1 MPVRVF
7 LRSILIRTRSKKKK
21 KKNNNKR
28 VRFLS
33 SSSNFKVSSVSPCF
47 LSKTKKRYKR
57 AMSKRAIVL
66 REIEKR
72 LSSNSCSSSQSS
84 FVAKIGPWRSKS
96 FLCSTKSPAALLERG
111 RQVRANSSWA
121 TLKNIF
127 KEDDSGSA
135 TNNRESKNTK
145 GKEEE
150 GAEASDDGADGAAS
164 SSASSASSATNSANA
179 LVSSGHESMHRK
191 VIAIPLNRRPIMPGI
206 IMPVKTFDMNLV
218 AELEDM
224 KKRGQAYVGAFLKK
238 ERSKE
243 SESGYTGNQFKTRE
257 NEHKKQQENSN
268 NKSKSKKGIIAGA
281 SINISNDNNDEF
293 DLEFDPA
300 SELHDVGTF
309 AQVHNIVRS
318 NDTDPDAKDGN
329 GATLLLLGHRR
340 IRKVSTDRKRPV
352 TIVNCEH
359 LRDEKH
365 DPDCDVLKATANEVV
380 ATIKD
385 LLRTNPLHKE
395 TLQYFAQNFNDFQ
408 DPARLADLAASM
420 TSADDDQMQ
429 NILETLSVPERLDAS
444 LVLLKKEVEIGKI
457 QADIGK
463 KVEEK
468 ISSDQRK
475 YFLNEQLKSI
485 KKELGLE
492 KDDKSAMIEKFTNKF
507 APKRE
512 LAPEA
517 VIKVVDEEIQKLSA
531 LEPSSSEFNV
541 TRNYLEWLTSLPWG
555 VVGEEK
561 LNIAHARAILDGDH
575 YGLKDVKE
583 RILEFIAVG
592 KLRGTTQGKI
602 ITLVGPP
609 GVGKTS
615 IGQSIAN
622 ALDRKFFRFSVGGMS
637 DVAEIKGH
645 RRTYVGAM
653 PGKLVQCLK
662 TTGVSNPVVLIDE
675 IDKIGRGFS
684 GDPASALL
692 ELLDPEQN
700 STFLDHY
707 LDVPIDLSKVLFL
720 CTANILDTIPGPLLD
735 RMEIIRLSGY
745 IAAEKREI
753 ARKYLEK
760 EAKKKTGVKDEQ
772 ASVTDLALATL
783 IEEYCREAGV
793 RNLQKHLEKIYR
805 KVAYKIAVNDE
816 NAEVDKIDQL
826 NSYEINEKDLIEYVG
841 QAPFQSERFY
851 EHTPPGVVTGLAWT
865 AMGGSTL
872 YVECAKIESSPGKG
886 NLKVTGSLGDVMRES
901 SQIAFTYARTILE
914 KMEPDNSFFAD
925 ASVHLHVPHGGTP
938 KDGPSAGCTMIT
950 AMLSLARN
958 KPIKKN
964 LAMTGEV
971 TLTGRVLPIG
981 GVKEKTMAARRSGIK
996 ELVFPKGNKKDY
1008 EELADEIKDGLTVHF
1023 VESFEEI
1030 YEVAFD

>member
-1 MPVRVF
+1 MTSWTKRAAREATRRWGGP
-7 LRSILIRTRSKKKK
+7 SIY
-21 KKNNNKR
+21 
-28 VRFLS
+28 S
-33 SSSNFKVSSVSPCF
+33 SSSSSSFFPSSSSSSGGGGVGFDAGRSGALTKNVIHNISLKKKVGTMRNGYCYNSSARSHGGWNGNGNNGNSNNGGGGGQMDIRQSLRNLF
-47 LSKTKKRYKR
+47 REEAKARESGSKLQGGNAPK
-57 AMSKRAIVL
+57 
-66 REIEKR
+66 
-72 LSSNSCSSSQSS
+72 SSNSS
-84 FVAKIGPWRSKS
+84 
-96 FLCSTKSPAALLERG
+96 
-111 RQVRANSSWA
+111 NSGGFA
-121 TLKNIF
+121 
-127 KEDDSGSA
+127 
-135 TNNRESKNTK
+135 
-145 GKEEE
+145 
-150 GAEASDDGADGAAS
+150 ADGGNAS
-164 SSASSASSATNSANA
+164 SSSSSSSSSANA

-191 VIAIPLNRRPIMPGI
+191 VIAIPLDRRPIMPGI
-206 IMPVKTFDMNLV
+206 IMPVRTFDMTLV

-224 KKRGQAYVGAFLKK
+224 KRRGQAYVGAFLKK
-238 ERSKE
+238 ERVKE
-243 SESGYTGNQFKTRE
+243 SQKED
-257 NEHKKQQENSN
+257 NSN
-268 NKSKSKKGIIAGA
+268 NKTRSNKDNGAIAGA
-281 SINISNDNNDEF
+281 MKEGVSGLSVD
-293 DLEFDPA
+293 DLEYDPA
-300 SELHDVGTF
+300 TELHDIGTF

-318 NDTDPDAKDGN
+318 QDTDPDSKDGN

-340 IRKVSTDRKRPV
+340 IKKVSTDRKSPV

-359 LRDEKH
+359 LKDEKH
-365 DPDCDVLKATANEVV
+365 DPECDVLKATANEVV

-420 TSADDDQMQ
+420 TSADDDKLQE
-429 NILETLSVPERLDAS
+429 ILETLSVPERLDAS

-468 ISSDQRK
+468 ISADQRK

-492 KDDKSAMIEKFTNKF
+492 KDDKSAMIEKFTKKF
-507 APKRE
+507 ASKRE
-512 LAPEA
+512 FAPEEA
-517 VIKVVDEEIQKLSA
+517 VKVVDEEIQKLSG

-555 VVGEEK
+555 VVSEEK
-561 LNIAHARAILDGDH
+561 LDIAHAKDILDGDH

-615 IGQSIAN
+615 IGQSIAK

-662 TTGVSNPVVLIDE
+662 STGVSNPVVLIDE

-684 GDPASALL
+684 GDPSSALL

-700 STFLDHY
+700 GTFLDHY
-707 LDVPIDLSKVLFL
+707 LDVPVDLSKVLFL

-735 RMEIIRLSGY
+735 RMEVVRLSGY
-745 IAAEKREI
+745 IADEKKEI

-760 EAKKKTGVKDEQ
+760 EAKSKTGVKDEQ
-772 ASVTDLALATL
+772 ATVTDQALSTL

-805 KVAYKIAVNDE
+805 KVAYKIAVDDE
-816 NAEVDKIDQL
+816 ATTDEKMQESKK
-826 NSYEINEKDLIEYVG
+826 SYEINETDLVDYVG

-901 SQIAFTYARTILE
+901 SQIAFTHARTLLE
-914 KMEPDNSFFAD
+914 KKEPENTFFAD
-925 ASVHLHVPHGGTP
+925 ASIHLHVPHGGTP

-950 AMLSLARN
+950 AMLSLALE
-958 KPIKKN
+958 KPIKAN

-996 ELVFPKGNKKDY
+996 ELVFPKGNQKDY
-1008 EELADEIKDGLTVHF
+1008 EELAEEIKEGLIVHF
-1023 VESFEEI
+1023 VESYDEI
-1030 YEVAFD
+1030 YDVAFEK

>member
-1 MPVRVF
+1 MIRR
-7 LRSILIRTRSKKKK
+7 RSQQRDQKRQILFFRDVLFGASSSKIATSTTRASATRCARKNAFRRRSSSGSSGS
-21 KKNNNKR
+21 NNNGERPEGDVKMLSHLKNLFKEEAKAR
-28 VRFLS
+28 ASGSKLQGGNAPKS
-33 SSSNFKVSSVSPCF
+33 SSDRSRSGGFASSGGDAS
-47 LSKTKKRYKR
+47 S
-57 AMSKRAIVL
+57 SH
-66 REIEKR
+66 
-72 LSSNSCSSSQSS
+72 SSNS
-84 FVAKIGPWRSKS
+84 
-96 FLCSTKSPAALLERG
+96 SP
-111 RQVRANSSWA
+111 
-121 TLKNIF
+121 
-127 KEDDSGSA
+127 
-135 TNNRESKNTK
+135 
-145 GKEEE
+145 
-150 GAEASDDGADGAAS
+150 
-164 SSASSASSATNSANA
+164 NA

-191 VIAIPLNRRPIMPGI
+191 VIAIPLDRRPIMPGI
-206 IMPVKTFDMNLV
+206 IMPVRTFDMTLV

-238 ERSKE
+238 ERVKE
-243 SESGYTGNQFKTRE
+243 SQKEDNSNTSK
-257 NEHKKQQENSN
+257 NSN
-268 NKSKSKKGIIAGA
+268 NNNKDNNNGAIAGA
-281 SINISNDNNDEF
+281 MKEDVSGLSVG
-293 DLEFDPA
+293 DLEYDPA
-300 SELHDVGTF
+300 SELHDIGTF

-318 NDTDPDAKDGN
+318 QDTDPDSKDGN

-340 IRKVSTDRKRPV
+340 IKKVSTDRKSPV
-352 TIVNCEH
+352 TIVKCEH
-359 LRDEKH
+359 LKDEKH
-365 DPDCDVLKATANEVV
+365 DPECDVLKATANEVV

-420 TSADDDQMQ
+420 TSADDDKLQE
-429 NILETLSVPERLDAS
+429 ILETMSVPERLDAS

-468 ISSDQRK
+468 ISADQRK

-492 KDDKSAMIEKFTNKF
+492 KDDKSAMIEKFTKKF

-512 LAPEA
+512 FAPEEA
-517 VIKVVDEEIQKLSA
+517 VKVVDEEIQKLSG

-561 LNIAHARAILDGDH
+561 LDIAHARDILDGDH

-615 IGQSIAN
+615 IGQSIAK

-662 TTGVSNPVVLIDE
+662 STGVSNPVVLIDE
-675 IDKIGRGFS
+675 VDKIGRGFS
-684 GDPASALL
+684 GDPSSALL

-700 STFLDHY
+700 GTFLDHY
-707 LDVPIDLSKVLFL
+707 LDVPVDLSKVLFL

-735 RMEIIRLSGY
+735 RMEVIRLSGY
-745 IAAEKREI
+745 IADEKKEI

-760 EAKKKTGVKDEQ
+760 EAKNKTGVKDEQ
-772 ASVTDLALATL
+772 ATVTDQALSTL

-805 KVAYKIAVNDE
+805 KVAYKIAVDDE
-816 NAEVDKIDQL
+816 ATTTENKESKNA
-826 NSYEINEKDLIEYVG
+826 YEINETDLVDYVG

-901 SQIAFTYARTILE
+901 SQIAFTFARTLFE
-914 KMEPDNSFFAD
+914 KKEQENTFFAD

-950 AMLSLARN
+950 AMLSLALE
-958 KPIKKN
+958 KPIKPN

-981 GVKEKTMAARRSGIK
+981 GLKEKTMAARRSGIK
-996 ELVFPKGNKKDY
+996 ELVFPKGNQKDY
-1008 EELADEIKDGLTVHF
+1008 EELAEEIKEGLTVHF
-1023 VESFEEI
+1023 VESYEEI
-1030 YEVAFD
+1030 YDVAFEKK

>member
-1 MPVRVF
+1 MTSWTKRAAREATRRWGGP
-7 LRSILIRTRSKKKK
+7 SIY
-21 KKNNNKR
+21 
-28 VRFLS
+28 S
-33 SSSNFKVSSVSPCF
+33 SSSSSSVFPSSSSSSGGGGVGFDAGRSGALTKNVIHNISLKKKVGTMRNGYCYNSSARSHGGWNGNGNNGNSNNGGGGGQMDIRQSLRNLF
-47 LSKTKKRYKR
+47 REEAKARESGSKLQGGNAPK
-57 AMSKRAIVL
+57 
-66 REIEKR
+66 
-72 LSSNSCSSSQSS
+72 SSNSS
-84 FVAKIGPWRSKS
+84 
-96 FLCSTKSPAALLERG
+96 
-111 RQVRANSSWA
+111 NSGGFA
-121 TLKNIF
+121 
-127 KEDDSGSA
+127 
-135 TNNRESKNTK
+135 
-145 GKEEE
+145 
-150 GAEASDDGADGAAS
+150 ADGGNAS
-164 SSASSASSATNSANA
+164 SSSSSSSSSANA

-191 VIAIPLNRRPIMPGI
+191 VIAIPLDRRPIMPGI
-206 IMPVKTFDMNLV
+206 IMPVRTFDMTLV

-224 KKRGQAYVGAFLKK
+224 KRRGQAYVGAFLKK
-238 ERSKE
+238 ERVKE
-243 SESGYTGNQFKTRE
+243 SQKED
-257 NEHKKQQENSN
+257 NSN
-268 NKSKSKKGIIAGA
+268 NKTRSNKDNGAIAGA
-281 SINISNDNNDEF
+281 MKEGVSGLSVD
-293 DLEFDPA
+293 DLEYDPA
-300 SELHDVGTF
+300 TELHDIGTF

-318 NDTDPDAKDGN
+318 QDTDPDSKDGN

-340 IRKVSTDRKRPV
+340 IKKVSTDRKSPV

-359 LRDEKH
+359 LKDEKH
-365 DPDCDVLKATANEVV
+365 DPECDVLKATANEVV

-420 TSADDDQMQ
+420 TSADDDKLQE
-429 NILETLSVPERLDAS
+429 ILETLSVPERLDAS

-468 ISSDQRK
+468 ISADQRK

-492 KDDKSAMIEKFTNKF
+492 KDDKSAMIEKFTKKF
-507 APKRE
+507 ASKRE
-512 LAPEA
+512 FAPEEA
-517 VIKVVDEEIQKLSA
+517 VKVVDEEIQKLSG

-555 VVGEEK
+555 VVSEEK
-561 LNIAHARAILDGDH
+561 LDIAHAKDILDGDH

-615 IGQSIAN
+615 IGQSIAK

-662 TTGVSNPVVLIDE
+662 STGVSNPVVLIDE

-684 GDPASALL
+684 GDPSSALL

-700 STFLDHY
+700 GTFLDHY
-707 LDVPIDLSKVLFL
+707 LDVPVDLSKVLFL

-735 RMEIIRLSGY
+735 RMEVVRLSGY
-745 IAAEKREI
+745 IADEKKEI

-760 EAKKKTGVKDEQ
+760 EAKSKTGVKDEQ
-772 ASVTDLALATL
+772 ATVTDQALSTL

-805 KVAYKIAVNDE
+805 KVAYKIAVDDE
-816 NAEVDKIDQL
+816 ATTDEKMQESKK
-826 NSYEINEKDLIEYVG
+826 SYEINETDLVDYVG

-901 SQIAFTYARTILE
+901 YQIAFTHARTLLE
-914 KMEPDNSFFAD
+914 KKEPENTFFAD
-925 ASVHLHVPHGGTP
+925 ASIHLHVPHGGTP

-950 AMLSLARN
+950 AMLSLALE
-958 KPIKKN
+958 KPIKAN

-996 ELVFPKGNKKDY
+996 ELVFPKGNQKDY
-1008 EELADEIKDGLTVHF
+1008 EELAEEIKEGLIVHF
-1023 VESFEEI
+1023 VESYDEI
-1030 YEVAFD
+1030 YDVAFEK

>member
-1 MPVRVF
+1 MMIRRSQHQHQHQRQILF
-7 LRSILIRTRSKKKK
+7 LRDVFFTSSKRGTPDDAFRGSRTRRSGFDDVSKRKGAIRRRSGSGGGS
-21 KKNNNKR
+21 NNNGGERPEGDIKMVSHLKNLFKEEAKAR
-28 VRFLS
+28 ASGSKLRGGNAPKSGSTSSHSGGFAAS
-33 SSSNFKVSSVSPCF
+33 GGNASSSNSSP
-47 LSKTKKRYKR
+47 
-57 AMSKRAIVL
+57 
-66 REIEKR
+66 
-72 LSSNSCSSSQSS
+72 
-84 FVAKIGPWRSKS
+84 
-96 FLCSTKSPAALLERG
+96 
-111 RQVRANSSWA
+111 
-121 TLKNIF
+121 
-127 KEDDSGSA
+127 
-135 TNNRESKNTK
+135 
-145 GKEEE
+145 
-150 GAEASDDGADGAAS
+150 
-164 SSASSASSATNSANA
+164 NA

-191 VIAIPLNRRPIMPGI
+191 VIAIPLDRRPIMPGI
-206 IMPVKTFDMNLV
+206 IMPVRTFDMTLV

-238 ERSKE
+238 ERVKE
-243 SESGYTGNQFKTRE
+243 SQKED
-257 NEHKKQQENSN
+257 NSN
-268 NKSKSKKGIIAGA
+268 TSKNGNKNNKDTDNNGAIAGA
-281 SINISNDNNDEF
+281 MKEDVSGLSVG
-293 DLEFDPA
+293 DLEYDPA
-300 SELHDVGTF
+300 SELHDIGTF

-318 NDTDPDAKDGN
+318 QDTDPDSKDGN

-340 IRKVSTDRKRPV
+340 IKKVSTDRKSPV

-359 LRDEKH
+359 LKDEKH
-365 DPDCDVLKATANEVV
+365 DPECDVLKATANEVV

-420 TSADDDQMQ
+420 TSADDDKLQL
-429 NILETLSVPERLDAS
+429 ILETMSVPERLDAS

-468 ISSDQRK
+468 ISADQRK

-492 KDDKSAMIEKFTNKF
+492 KDDKSAMIEKFTKKF

-512 LAPEA
+512 FAPEEA
-517 VIKVVDEEIQKLSA
+517 VKVVDEEIQKLSG

-561 LNIAHARAILDGDH
+561 LDIAHARDILDGDH

-615 IGQSIAN
+615 IGQSIAK

-662 TTGVSNPVVLIDE
+662 STGVSNPVVLIDE
-675 IDKIGRGFS
+675 VDKIGRGFS
-684 GDPASALL
+684 GDPSSALL

-700 STFLDHY
+700 GTFLDHY
-707 LDVPIDLSKVLFL
+707 LDVPVDLSKVLFL

-735 RMEIIRLSGY
+735 RMEVIRLSGY
-745 IAAEKREI
+745 IADEKKEI

-760 EAKKKTGVKDEQ
+760 EAKNKTGVKDEQ
-772 ASVTDLALATL
+772 ATVTDQALSTL

-805 KVAYKIAVNDE
+805 KVAYKIAVDDE
-816 NAEVDKIDQL
+816 ATTTENKENEESKKA
-826 NSYEINEKDLIEYVG
+826 YEINETDLVDYVG

-901 SQIAFTYARTILE
+901 SQIAFTFARTLLE
-914 KMEPDNSFFAD
+914 KKEPENTFFAD

-950 AMLSLARN
+950 AMLSLALE
-958 KPIKKN
+958 KPIKAN

-996 ELVFPKGNKKDY
+996 ELVFPKGNQKDY
-1008 EELADEIKDGLTVHF
+1008 EELAEEIKEGLTVHF
-1023 VESFEEI
+1023 VESYEEI
-1030 YEVAFD
+1030 YDVAFEKK

>member
-1 MPVRVF
+1 MTSWTKRAAREATRRWGGP
-7 LRSILIRTRSKKKK
+7 SIY
-21 KKNNNKR
+21 
-28 VRFLS
+28 S
-33 SSSNFKVSSVSPCF
+33 SSSSSSVFPSSSSSSAGGGVGFDAGRSGALTKNIIHNISLKKKVGTMRNGYCYNSSARSHGGWNGNGNNGNSNNGGGGGQMDIRQSLRNLF
-47 LSKTKKRYKR
+47 REEAKARESGSKLQGGNAPK
-57 AMSKRAIVL
+57 
-66 REIEKR
+66 
-72 LSSNSCSSSQSS
+72 SSNSS
-84 FVAKIGPWRSKS
+84 
-96 FLCSTKSPAALLERG
+96 
-111 RQVRANSSWA
+111 NSGGFA
-121 TLKNIF
+121 
-127 KEDDSGSA
+127 
-135 TNNRESKNTK
+135 
-145 GKEEE
+145 
-150 GAEASDDGADGAAS
+150 ADGGNAS
-164 SSASSASSATNSANA
+164 SSSSSSSSSSANA

-191 VIAIPLNRRPIMPGI
+191 VIAIPLDRRPIMPGI
-206 IMPVKTFDMNLV
+206 IMPVRTFDMTLV

-224 KKRGQAYVGAFLKK
+224 KRRGQAYVGAFLKK
-238 ERSKE
+238 ERVKE
-243 SESGYTGNQFKTRE
+243 SQKED
-257 NEHKKQQENSN
+257 NSN
-268 NKSKSKKGIIAGA
+268 NKTRSNKDNGAIAGA
-281 SINISNDNNDEF
+281 MKEGVSGLSVD
-293 DLEFDPA
+293 DLEYDPA
-300 SELHDVGTF
+300 TELHDIGTF

-318 NDTDPDAKDGN
+318 QDTDPDSKDGN

-340 IRKVSTDRKRPV
+340 IKKVSTDRKSPV

-359 LRDEKH
+359 LKDEKH
-365 DPDCDVLKATANEVV
+365 DPECDVLKATANEVV

-420 TSADDDQMQ
+420 TSADDDKLQE
-429 NILETLSVPERLDAS
+429 ILETLSVPERLDAS

-468 ISSDQRK
+468 ISADQRK

-492 KDDKSAMIEKFTNKF
+492 KDDKSAMIEKFTKKF
-507 APKRE
+507 ASKRE
-512 LAPEA
+512 FAPEEA
-517 VIKVVDEEIQKLSA
+517 VKVVDEEIQKLSG

-555 VVGEEK
+555 VVSEEK
-561 LNIAHARAILDGDH
+561 LDIAHAKDILDGDH

-615 IGQSIAN
+615 IGQSIAK

-662 TTGVSNPVVLIDE
+662 STGVSNPVVLIDE

-684 GDPASALL
+684 GDPSSALL
-692 ELLDPEQN
+692 ELLHPEQN
-700 STFLDHY
+700 GTFLDHY
-707 LDVPIDLSKVLFL
+707 LDVPVDLSKVLFL

-735 RMEIIRLSGY
+735 RMEVVRLSGY
-745 IAAEKREI
+745 IADEKKEI

-760 EAKKKTGVKDEQ
+760 EAKSKTGVKDEQ
-772 ASVTDLALATL
+772 ATVTDQALSTL

-805 KVAYKIAVNDE
+805 KVAYKIAVDDE
-816 NAEVDKIDQL
+816 ATTDEKMQESKK
-826 NSYEINEKDLIEYVG
+826 SYEINETDLVDYVG

-901 SQIAFTYARTILE
+901 SQIAFTHARTLLE
-914 KMEPDNSFFAD
+914 KKEPENTFFAD
-925 ASVHLHVPHGGTP
+925 AIIHLHVPHGGTP

-950 AMLSLARN
+950 AMLSLALE
-958 KPIKKN
+958 KPIKAN

-996 ELVFPKGNKKDY
+996 ELVFPKGNQKDY
-1008 EELADEIKDGLTVHF
+1008 EELAEEIKEGLIVHF
-1023 VESFEEI
+1023 VESYDEI
-1030 YEVAFD
+1030 YDVAFEK

>member
-1 MPVRVF
+1 MIRR
-7 LRSILIRTRSKKKK
+7 RSQQRDQKRQILFFRDVLFGASSSKIATSTTRASATRCARKNAFRRRSSSGSSGS
-21 KKNNNKR
+21 NNNGERPEGDVKMLSHLKNLFKEEAKAR
-28 VRFLS
+28 ASGSKLQGGNAPKSSGNSRRSGGFASSGGDAS
-33 SSSNFKVSSVSPCF
+33 SSH
-47 LSKTKKRYKR
+47 
-57 AMSKRAIVL
+57 
-66 REIEKR
+66 
-72 LSSNSCSSSQSS
+72 SSNS
-84 FVAKIGPWRSKS
+84 
-96 FLCSTKSPAALLERG
+96 SP
-111 RQVRANSSWA
+111 
-121 TLKNIF
+121 
-127 KEDDSGSA
+127 
-135 TNNRESKNTK
+135 
-145 GKEEE
+145 
-150 GAEASDDGADGAAS
+150 
-164 SSASSASSATNSANA
+164 NA

-191 VIAIPLNRRPIMPGI
+191 VIAIPLDRRPIMPGI
-206 IMPVKTFDMNLV
+206 IMPVRTFDMTLV

-238 ERSKE
+238 ERVKE
-243 SESGYTGNQFKTRE
+243 SQKEDNSNTSK
-257 NEHKKQQENSN
+257 NSN
-268 NKSKSKKGIIAGA
+268 NNNKDNNNGAIAGA
-281 SINISNDNNDEF
+281 MKEDVSGLSVG
-293 DLEFDPA
+293 DLEYDPA
-300 SELHDVGTF
+300 SELHDIGTF

-318 NDTDPDAKDGN
+318 QDTDPDSKDGN

-340 IRKVSTDRKRPV
+340 IKKVSTDRKSPV
-352 TIVNCEH
+352 TIVKCEH
-359 LRDEKH
+359 LKDEKH
-365 DPDCDVLKATANEVV
+365 DPECDVLKATANEVV

-420 TSADDDQMQ
+420 TSADDDKLQE
-429 NILETLSVPERLDAS
+429 ILETMSVPERLDAS

-468 ISSDQRK
+468 ISADQRK

-492 KDDKSAMIEKFTNKF
+492 KDDKSAMIEKFTKKF

-512 LAPEA
+512 FAPEEA
-517 VIKVVDEEIQKLSA
+517 VKVVDEEIQKLSG

-561 LNIAHARAILDGDH
+561 LDIAHARDILDGDH

-615 IGQSIAN
+615 IGQSIAK

-662 TTGVSNPVVLIDE
+662 STGVSNPVVLIDE
-675 IDKIGRGFS
+675 VDKIGRGFS
-684 GDPASALL
+684 GDPSSALL

-700 STFLDHY
+700 GTFLDHY
-707 LDVPIDLSKVLFL
+707 LDVPVDLSKVLFL

-735 RMEIIRLSGY
+735 RMEVIRLSGY
-745 IAAEKREI
+745 IADEKKEI

-760 EAKKKTGVKDEQ
+760 EAKNKTGVKDEQ
-772 ASVTDLALATL
+772 ATVTDQALSTL

-805 KVAYKIAVNDE
+805 KVAYKIAVDDE
-816 NAEVDKIDQL
+816 ATTTENKESKNA
-826 NSYEINEKDLIEYVG
+826 YEINETDLVDYVG

-901 SQIAFTYARTILE
+901 SQIAFTFARTLFE
-914 KMEPDNSFFAD
+914 KKEQENTFFAD

-950 AMLSLARN
+950 AMLSLALE
-958 KPIKKN
+958 KPIKPN

-981 GVKEKTMAARRSGIK
+981 GLKEKTMAARRSGIK
-996 ELVFPKGNKKDY
+996 ELVFPKGNQKDY
-1008 EELADEIKDGLTVHF
+1008 EELAEEIKEGLTVHF
-1023 VESFEEI
+1023 VESYEEI
-1030 YEVAFD
+1030 YDVAFEKK

>member
-1 MPVRVF
+1 MTSWTKRAAREATRRWGGP
-7 LRSILIRTRSKKKK
+7 SIY
-21 KKNNNKR
+21 
-28 VRFLS
+28 S
-33 SSSNFKVSSVSPCF
+33 SSSSSSFFPSSSSSSAGGGVGFDAGRSGALTKNVVHNISLKKKVGTMRNGYCYNSSARSHGGWNGNGNNGNSNNGGGGGQMDIRQSLRNLF
-47 LSKTKKRYKR
+47 REEAKARESGSKLQGGNAPK
-57 AMSKRAIVL
+57 
-66 REIEKR
+66 
-72 LSSNSCSSSQSS
+72 SSNSS
-84 FVAKIGPWRSKS
+84 
-96 FLCSTKSPAALLERG
+96 
-111 RQVRANSSWA
+111 
-121 TLKNIF
+121 
-127 KEDDSGSA
+127 
-135 TNNRESKNTK
+135 NN
-145 GKEEE
+145 G
-150 GAEASDDGADGAAS
+150 GFAADGGNAS
-164 SSASSASSATNSANA
+164 SSSSSSSSSSANA

-191 VIAIPLNRRPIMPGI
+191 VIAIPLDRRPIMPGI
-206 IMPVKTFDMNLV
+206 IMPVRTFDMTLV

-224 KKRGQAYVGAFLKK
+224 KRRGQAYVGAFLKK
-238 ERSKE
+238 ERVKE
-243 SESGYTGNQFKTRE
+243 SQKED
-257 NEHKKQQENSN
+257 NSN
-268 NKSKSKKGIIAGA
+268 NKTSSNKDNGAIAGA
-281 SINISNDNNDEF
+281 MKEGVSGLSVD
-293 DLEFDPA
+293 DLEYDPA
-300 SELHDVGTF
+300 TELHDIGTF

-318 NDTDPDAKDGN
+318 QDTDPDSKDGN

-340 IRKVSTDRKRPV
+340 IKKVSTDRKSPV

-359 LRDEKH
+359 LKDEKH
-365 DPDCDVLKATANEVV
+365 DPECDVLKATANEVV

-420 TSADDDQMQ
+420 TSADDDKLQE
-429 NILETLSVPERLDAS
+429 ILETLSVPERLDAS

-468 ISSDQRK
+468 ISADQRK

-492 KDDKSAMIEKFTNKF
+492 KDDKSAMIEKFTKKF
-507 APKRE
+507 ASKRE
-512 LAPEA
+512 FAPEEA
-517 VIKVVDEEIQKLSA
+517 VKVVDEEIQKLSG

-555 VVGEEK
+555 VVSEEK
-561 LNIAHARAILDGDH
+561 LDIAHAKDILDGDH

-615 IGQSIAN
+615 IGQSIAK

-662 TTGVSNPVVLIDE
+662 STGVSNPVVLIDE

-684 GDPASALL
+684 GDPSSALL

-700 STFLDHY
+700 GTFLDHY
-707 LDVPIDLSKVLFL
+707 LDVPVDLSKVLFL

-735 RMEIIRLSGY
+735 RMEVVRLSGY
-745 IAAEKREI
+745 IADEKKEI

-760 EAKKKTGVKDEQ
+760 EAKSKTGVKDEQ
-772 ASVTDLALATL
+772 ATVTDQALSTL

-805 KVAYKIAVNDE
+805 KVAYKIAVDDE
-816 NAEVDKIDQL
+816 ATTDEKKQESKK
-826 NSYEINEKDLIEYVG
+826 SYEINETDLVDYVG

-901 SQIAFTYARTILE
+901 SQIAFTHARTLLE
-914 KMEPDNSFFAD
+914 KKDPENTFFAD
-925 ASVHLHVPHGGTP
+925 ASIHLHVPHGGTP

-950 AMLSLARN
+950 AMLSLALE
-958 KPIKKN
+958 KPIKAN

-996 ELVFPKGNKKDY
+996 ELVFPKGNQKDY
-1008 EELADEIKDGLTVHF
+1008 EELAEEIKEGLTVHF
-1023 VESFEEI
+1023 VESYDEI
-1030 YEVAFD
+1030 YDVAFEK

>member
-1 MPVRVF
+1 MTSWTKRAAREATRRWGGP
-7 LRSILIRTRSKKKK
+7 SIY
-21 KKNNNKR
+21 
-28 VRFLS
+28 S
-33 SSSNFKVSSVSPCF
+33 SSSSSSFFPSSSSSSAGGGVGFDAGRSGALTKNVVHNISLKKKVGTMRNGYCYNSSARSHGGWNGNGNNGNSNNGGGGGQMDIRQSLRNLF
-47 LSKTKKRYKR
+47 REEAKARESGSKLQGGNAPK
-57 AMSKRAIVL
+57 
-66 REIEKR
+66 
-72 LSSNSCSSSQSS
+72 SSNSS
-84 FVAKIGPWRSKS
+84 
-96 FLCSTKSPAALLERG
+96 
-111 RQVRANSSWA
+111 
-121 TLKNIF
+121 
-127 KEDDSGSA
+127 
-135 TNNRESKNTK
+135 NN
-145 GKEEE
+145 G
-150 GAEASDDGADGAAS
+150 GFAADGGNAS
-164 SSASSASSATNSANA
+164 SSSSSSSSSANA

-191 VIAIPLNRRPIMPGI
+191 VIAIPLDRRPIMPGI
-206 IMPVKTFDMNLV
+206 IMPVRTFDMTLV

-224 KKRGQAYVGAFLKK
+224 KRRGQAYVGAFLKK
-238 ERSKE
+238 ERVKE
-243 SESGYTGNQFKTRE
+243 SQKED
-257 NEHKKQQENSN
+257 NSN
-268 NKSKSKKGIIAGA
+268 NKTSSNKDNGAIAGA
-281 SINISNDNNDEF
+281 MKEGVSGLSVD
-293 DLEFDPA
+293 DLEYDPA
-300 SELHDVGTF
+300 TELHDIGTF

-318 NDTDPDAKDGN
+318 QDTDPDSKDGN

-340 IRKVSTDRKRPV
+340 IKKVSTDRKSPV

-359 LRDEKH
+359 LKDEKH
-365 DPDCDVLKATANEVV
+365 DPECDVLKATANEVV

-420 TSADDDQMQ
+420 TSADDDKLQE
-429 NILETLSVPERLDAS
+429 ILETLSVPERLDAS

-468 ISSDQRK
+468 ISADQRK

-492 KDDKSAMIEKFTNKF
+492 KDDKSAMIEKFTKKF
-507 APKRE
+507 ASKRE
-512 LAPEA
+512 FAPEEA
-517 VIKVVDEEIQKLSA
+517 VKVVDEEIQKLSG

-555 VVGEEK
+555 VVSEEK
-561 LNIAHARAILDGDH
+561 LDIAHAKDILDGDH

-615 IGQSIAN
+615 IGQSIAK

-662 TTGVSNPVVLIDE
+662 STGVSNPVVLIDE

-684 GDPASALL
+684 GDPSSALL

-700 STFLDHY
+700 GTFLDHY
-707 LDVPIDLSKVLFL
+707 LDVPVDLSKVLFL

-735 RMEIIRLSGY
+735 RMEVVRLSGY
-745 IAAEKREI
+745 IADEKKEI

-760 EAKKKTGVKDEQ
+760 EAKSKTGVKDEQ
-772 ASVTDLALATL
+772 ATVTDQALSTL

-805 KVAYKIAVNDE
+805 KVAYKIAVDDE
-816 NAEVDKIDQL
+816 ATTDEKMQESKK
-826 NSYEINEKDLIEYVG
+826 SYEINETDLVDYVG

-901 SQIAFTYARTILE
+901 SQIAFTHARTLLE
-914 KMEPDNSFFAD
+914 KKEPENTFFAD
-925 ASVHLHVPHGGTP
+925 ASIHLHVPHGGTP

-950 AMLSLARN
+950 AMLSLALE
-958 KPIKKN
+958 KPIKAN

-996 ELVFPKGNKKDY
+996 ELVFPKGNQKDY
-1008 EELADEIKDGLTVHF
+1008 EELAEEIKEGLIVHF
-1023 VESFEEI
+1023 VESYDEI
-1030 YEVAFD
+1030 YDVAFEK

>member
-1 MPVRVF
+1 MTSWTKRAAREATRRWGGP
-7 LRSILIRTRSKKKK
+7 SIY
-21 KKNNNKR
+21 
-28 VRFLS
+28 S
-33 SSSNFKVSSVSPCF
+33 SSSSSSFFPSSSSSSAGGGVGFDAGRSGALTKNVVHNISLKKKVGTMRNGYCYNSSARSHGGWNGNGNNGNSNNGGGGGQMDIRQSLRNLF
-47 LSKTKKRYKR
+47 REEAKARESGSKLQGGNAPK
-57 AMSKRAIVL
+57 
-66 REIEKR
+66 
-72 LSSNSCSSSQSS
+72 SSNSS
-84 FVAKIGPWRSKS
+84 
-96 FLCSTKSPAALLERG
+96 
-111 RQVRANSSWA
+111 
-121 TLKNIF
+121 
-127 KEDDSGSA
+127 
-135 TNNRESKNTK
+135 NN
-145 GKEEE
+145 G
-150 GAEASDDGADGAAS
+150 GFAADGGNAS
-164 SSASSASSATNSANA
+164 SSSSSSSSSSANA

-191 VIAIPLNRRPIMPGI
+191 VIAIPLDRRPIMPGI
-206 IMPVKTFDMNLV
+206 IMPVRTFDMTLV

-224 KKRGQAYVGAFLKK
+224 KRRGQAYVGAFLKK
-238 ERSKE
+238 ERVKE
-243 SESGYTGNQFKTRE
+243 SQKED
-257 NEHKKQQENSN
+257 NSN
-268 NKSKSKKGIIAGA
+268 NKTSSNKDNGAIAGA
-281 SINISNDNNDEF
+281 MKESVSGLSVD
-293 DLEFDPA
+293 DLEYDPA
-300 SELHDVGTF
+300 TELHDIGTF

-318 NDTDPDAKDGN
+318 QDTDPDSKDGN

-340 IRKVSTDRKRPV
+340 IKKVSTDRKSPV

-359 LRDEKH
+359 LKDEKH
-365 DPDCDVLKATANEVV
+365 DPECDVLKATANEVV

-420 TSADDDQMQ
+420 TSADDDKLQE
-429 NILETLSVPERLDAS
+429 ILETLSVPERLDAS

-468 ISSDQRK
+468 ISADQRK

-492 KDDKSAMIEKFTNKF
+492 KDDKSAMIEKFTKKF
-507 APKRE
+507 ASKRE
-512 LAPEA
+512 FAPEEA
-517 VIKVVDEEIQKLSA
+517 VKVVDEEIQKLSG

-555 VVGEEK
+555 VVSEEK
-561 LNIAHARAILDGDH
+561 LDIAHAKDILDGDH

-615 IGQSIAN
+615 IGQSIAK

-662 TTGVSNPVVLIDE
+662 STGVSNPVVLIDE

-684 GDPASALL
+684 GDPSSALL

-700 STFLDHY
+700 GTFLDHY
-707 LDVPIDLSKVLFL
+707 LDVPVDLSKVLFL

-735 RMEIIRLSGY
+735 RMEVVRLSGY
-745 IAAEKREI
+745 IADEKKEI

-760 EAKKKTGVKDEQ
+760 EAKSKTGVKDEQ
-772 ASVTDLALATL
+772 ATVTDQALSTL

-805 KVAYKIAVNDE
+805 KVAYKIAVDDE
-816 NAEVDKIDQL
+816 ATTDEKMQESKK
-826 NSYEINEKDLIEYVG
+826 SYEINETDLVDYVG

-901 SQIAFTYARTILE
+901 SQIAFTHARTLLE
-914 KMEPDNSFFAD
+914 KKEPENTFFAD
-925 ASVHLHVPHGGTP
+925 ASIHLHVPHGGTP

-950 AMLSLARN
+950 AMLSLALE
-958 KPIKKN
+958 KPIKAN

-996 ELVFPKGNKKDY
+996 ELVFPKGNQKDY
-1008 EELADEIKDGLTVHF
+1008 EELAEEIKEGLIVHF
-1023 VESFEEI
+1023 VESYDEI
-1030 YEVAFD
+1030 YDVAFEK